1 LLSPPSTLLD
11 TASVLVRSNFVYA
24 LLFDTIAPDPTIP
37 GAIGTTAP
45 LTSMLTSA
53 GDAGALADRLN
64 ALLMHGTMSA
74 GMRQAVMNAVN
85 AIPTSDAIDRVRA
98 AAYVV
103 GTSAQYQVEQ

>member
-1 LLSPPSTLLD
+1 
-11 TASVLVRSNFVYA
+11 
-24 LLFDTIAPDPTIP
+24 
-37 GAIGTTAP
+37 
-45 LTSMLTSA
+45 MLTSA

>member
-1 LLSPPSTLLD
+1 
-11 TASVLVRSNFVYA
+11 
-24 LLFDTIAPDPTIP
+24 
-37 GAIGTTAP
+37 
-45 LTSMLTSA
+45 
-53 GDAGALADRLN
+53 
-64 ALLMHGTMSA
+64 MHGTMSA